1 MSAENFILTPSQFAK
16 KERITVE
23 TLKKRRQRGFYDGKF
38 QNVNGKYYYLKGPS
52 KLAKSPGTPVPR
64 LRRRG
69 VHREGLETKYPNV
82 AFKEHNELKMIA
94 RIKNKLGPAV
104 LDELTPEAIKVAQQN
119 LLKKKEQRL
128 ESAIN
133 KKNYGGILNGSEY
146 NLLLKKHRNRQ
157 NFLQFQRENNY
168 DRGGSFYAFKV
179 PVTEDNTTEVV
190 PSSSS
195 ETPRFN
201 NKIEEAIY
209 YAKRRN

>member
-1 MSAENFILTPSQFAK
+1 MSAENFTLTPSQFAK

-38 QNVNGKYYYLKGPS
+38 QNVNGKYYYLERASYSRSSAGNPS
-52 KLAKSPGTPVPR
+52 SR
-64 LRRRG
+64 FRRRG
-69 VHREGLETKYPNV
+69 AHKEGLETKYPNA
-82 AFKEHNELKMIA
+82 AFKEHNELKMLA
-94 RIKNKLGPAV
+94 RIKHKLGPAV
-104 LDELTPEAIKVAQQN
+104 LDELTPEAIEVAQQN
-119 LLKKKEQRL
+119 LLKKKKQRL

-133 KKNYGGILNGSEY
+133 KKNYGGMLNASEY

-190 PSSSS
+190 PSSSN

-201 NKIEEAIY
+201 NKIKEAIY